1 MIHIKVDNNIFTI
14 PENSSQD
21 SSMTKADWL
30 AERFYE
36 TRDEKYINTLIQI
49 VSKYIQKVANSFC
62 KNTENA
68 KELSQELKID
78 LLRLLRGWK
87 PKKGMCFNYLMKK
100 QLYNFSCNFIKSLKA
115 PLVDIDQVQEHL
127 LINDCGFVKK
137 LETKDLVE
145 KLTKNV
151 DNKTKAVIEVML
163 KGITNYE
170 QIGREL
176 SITGMAVR
184 NRIKKCRPVLKKL
197 MEEKYV

>member
-1 MIHIKVDNNIFTI
+1 MIHIKVGNTIFTI

-21 SSMTKADWL
+21 LSMTKIDWL

-49 VSKYIQKVANSFC
+49 VSKYVQKVANSFC
-62 KNTENA
+62 KNTENV

-87 PKKGMCFNYLMKK
+87 PKKGMRFNYLMKT
-100 QLYNFSCNFIKSLKA
+100 QFYHFSCNFIKGLKT

-184 NRIKKCRPVLKKL
+184 NRIKKCKPILKKL